1 MISLVEESSFKQCVC
16 VCVGGGGVSLTGDK
30 IVKYLEILSKS

>member
-1 MISLVEESSFKQCVC
+1 MISLVEESSFKQC